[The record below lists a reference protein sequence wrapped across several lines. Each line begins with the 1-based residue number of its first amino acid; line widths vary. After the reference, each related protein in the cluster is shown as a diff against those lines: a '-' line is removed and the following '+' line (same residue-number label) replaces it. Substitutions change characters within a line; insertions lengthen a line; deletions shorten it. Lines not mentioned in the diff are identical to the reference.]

1 LDCCQSG
8 ACVLTIAPFRWPLL
22 ADHEVLATVDDKKS
36 ARDEGSLV
44 GDQEEFC
51 VRHVP
56 WAAGSSH
63 EAAFGPGVPASTSS
77 RLVPSWPTRC
87 CNGVSMRPGRIVLAR
102 TPHSRL
108 RMARCLVSA
117 LPPAFGVW

>member
-1 LDCCQSG
+1 MDCCQSG

-56 WAAGSSH
+56 LAAGSSH

-77 RLVPSWPTRC
+77 RLVPSWPTPVFQRRIHETRQDRVGAHTAFQVA
-87 CNGVSMRPGRIVLAR
+87 NG
-102 TPHSRL
+102 
-108 RMARCLVSA
+108 
-117 LPPAFGVW
+117 